1 MLFNNKIIKKILNKN
16 ITVSV
21 AESCTGGLLASKFV
35 STPGISKVFNM
46 GLIVYSNTAKSSLLK
61 ISNIKIKKYGAVSK
75 EVCNEMLLSLKKISK
90 SNLCITTTGI
100 AGPSGGTRDKPV
112 GTVYIGIKYNKKTI
126 IKKSLYSGS
135 RRVVQNKTIKDIFI
149 IIDSLI

>member
-1 MLFNNKIIKKILNKN
+1 MLFINKIIKKILKKN

-21 AESCTGGLLASKFV
+21 AESCTGGLLASKFT

-46 GLIVYSNTAKSSLLK
+46 GLIVYSNKSKSSLLK
-61 ISNIKIKKYGAVSK
+61 IPNVKIKKYGAVSK
-75 EVCNEMLLSLKKISK
+75 EICSNMLLGLKKISK

-100 AGPSGGTRDKPV
+100 AGPSGGTKKKPV
-112 GTVYIGIKYNKKTI
+112 GIVYIGISYNKKTI

-135 RRVVQNKTIKDIFI
+135 RKSIQNKTIKDIFKI
-149 IIDSLI
+149 INNLI